1 MAALSRQV
9 TEKDFRGPHS
19 VVMKPLR
26 EEIAGKTQMALVVLL
41 FTSAALMLIA
51 CVNLANLL
59 ISRGTAR
66 GREVAVRAAFV
77 NAELESIL
85 AIPGVVHA
93 GAISRIPLTP
103 ADPAS
108 FYLLAGQSEDRIPQ
122 QVALFRVVTRD
133 YFPTIEAR
141 LREGR
146 FFEISDR
153 RSASPVAV
161 VNESFASY
169 WYTIIGI
176 VKQIREVS
184 IAEELRPAVY
194 LLHEQADQWVTKGA
208 QPSWIVVRTAVEPA
222 SIVSAVRQAIWSV
235 DKNQPVWRVQTFEE
249 IVHRQLSTP
258 RQSTA
263 LMSAFALLALLL
275 ASIGLRSALLHRD
288 TAHKRGRRAYG
299 VRR

>member
-1 MAALSRQV
+1 M
-9 TEKDFRGPHS
+9 
-19 VVMKPLR
+19 
-26 EEIAGKTQMALVVLL
+26 
-41 FTSAALMLIA
+41 
-51 CVNLANLL
+51 
-59 ISRGTAR
+59 
-66 GREVAVRAAFV
+66 RAAFV
-77 NAELESIL
+77 NDELESIL

-161 VNESFASY
+161 VNESFASRNFPGRSPLGAKLKFGQLEEKSY

-263 LMSAFALLALLL
+263 LMSAFALFALLL
-275 ASIGLRSALLHRD
+275 ASIGLRSALLRRD